1 MLCPSIAGL
10 GPGCGC
16 GARAGRLERS
26 VRGCPVATCGT
37 DEATKTRFRK
47 SVSSPA
53 CRPGPSISSEMAILI
68 AAATSVRGS
77 ANSGTRARTL
87 SRGTVASP
95 SASLSA
101 LNTGTVQQRHC
112 CISPSSRNQGQDC
125 CSFVQR
131 SAVLL
136 TQPEWSLPNER
147 PRARFFWSTVGS
159 CVGADS
165 SSGRHRSKSGC
176 DCPAEV
182 VRT

>member
-1 MLCPSIAGL
+1 MRGTGPAVRAQRAWLSGRDLWHRRSNQDAISQICQFASLPSRTLHLLRDGNL
-10 GPGCGC
+10 DCSCHFSSRVRKLRHPSENP
-16 GARAGRLERS
+16 LERNCC
-26 VRGCPVATCGT
+26 V
-37 DEATKTRFRK
+37 
-47 SVSSPA
+47 
-53 CRPGPSISSEMAILI
+53 
-68 AAATSVRGS
+68 
-77 ANSGTRARTL
+77 
-87 SRGTVASP
+87 P

-159 CVGADS
+159 CVGPDS